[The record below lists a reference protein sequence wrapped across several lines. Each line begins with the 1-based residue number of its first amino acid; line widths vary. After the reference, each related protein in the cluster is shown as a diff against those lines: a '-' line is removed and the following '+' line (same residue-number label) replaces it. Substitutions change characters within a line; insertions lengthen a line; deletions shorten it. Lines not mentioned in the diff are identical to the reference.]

1 MALRFKSYM
10 RYILDNRYRN
20 SEFICDDRGVSEN
33 IQKIRSMT
41 DEEFERHIAE
51 LKKSETKKE

>member
-1 MALRFKSYM
+1 M
-10 RYILDNRYRN
+10 DNKYGN
-20 SEFICDDRGVSEN
+20 SEFICDDRGVLEN

>member
-1 MALRFKSYM
+1 M
-10 RYILDNRYRN
+10 DNRYRN

-33 IQKIRSMT
+33 RQKIRSMT